1 MSKLQGVF
9 WDLDGTIAN
18 TEFEAHLPAFNNAFN
33 DLKIGWF
40 WNADTYVDLL
50 KVNGGK
56 NRIAHYS
63 EINNFYITSDLVIRI
78 HERKQYHYLNNI
90 RNNSVSLKS
99 GVYRLIKNLN
109 ELKESIVKDLQRYT
123 PVEEVDIEDVD
134 SVPLKDNAS
143 EISFDNFEKEN
154 ASEKNRKK
162 ISVTESDIKKLIENN
177 RKEMLEKKS
186 DESDISSD
194 GTELENLEDSPSED

>member
-1 MSKLQGVF
+1 MARV
-9 WDLDGTIAN
+9 T
-18 TEFEAHLPAFNNAFN
+18 TEDCVVSVPNRFELVIYACKRAREITA
-33 DLKIGWF
+33 G
-40 WNADTYVDLL
+40 
-50 KVNGGK
+50 
-56 NRIAHYS
+56 S
-63 EINNFYITSDLVIRI
+63 EIDVEKNND
-78 HERKQYHYLNNI
+78 
-90 RNNSVSLKS
+90 
-99 GVYRLIKNLN
+99 KNTVVALREIAEKKVDLN

>member
-1 MSKLQGVF
+1 MARV
-9 WDLDGTIAN
+9 T
-18 TEFEAHLPAFNNAFN
+18 TEDCVESVPNRFELVIYACKRAREITA
-33 DLKIGWF
+33 G
-40 WNADTYVDLL
+40 
-50 KVNGGK
+50 
-56 NRIAHYS
+56 S
-63 EINNFYITSDLVIRI
+63 EIDIEKNND
-78 HERKQYHYLNNI
+78 
-90 RNNSVSLKS
+90 
-99 GVYRLIKNLN
+99 KNTVVALREIAEKKVDLN
-109 ELKESIVKDLQRYT
+109 ELKDSIVKDLQRYT

-186 DESDISSD
+186 DESDISLD

>member
-1 MSKLQGVF
+1 MARV
-9 WDLDGTIAN
+9 T
-18 TEFEAHLPAFNNAFN
+18 TEDCVESVPNRFELVIYACKRARE
-33 DLKIGWF
+33 ITSG
-40 WNADTYVDLL
+40 
-50 KVNGGK
+50 
-56 NRIAHYS
+56 S
-63 EINNFYITSDLVIRI
+63 EIDIEKNND
-78 HERKQYHYLNNI
+78 
-90 RNNSVSLKS
+90 
-99 GVYRLIKNLN
+99 KNTVVALREIAEKKVDLN
-109 ELKESIVKDLQRYT
+109 ELKDSIVKDLQRYT

-177 RKEMLEKKS
+177 RKEMQEKKS
-186 DESDISSD
+186 DESDISLD

>member
-1 MSKLQGVF
+1 MARV
-9 WDLDGTIAN
+9 T
-18 TEFEAHLPAFNNAFN
+18 TEDCVVSVPNRFELVIYACKRAREITA
-33 DLKIGWF
+33 G
-40 WNADTYVDLL
+40 
-50 KVNGGK
+50 
-56 NRIAHYS
+56 S
-63 EINNFYITSDLVIRI
+63 EIDVEKNND
-78 HERKQYHYLNNI
+78 
-90 RNNSVSLKS
+90 
-99 GVYRLIKNLN
+99 KNTVLALREIAEKKVDLN

-194 GTELENLEDSPSED
+194 GTELENLEDSPS